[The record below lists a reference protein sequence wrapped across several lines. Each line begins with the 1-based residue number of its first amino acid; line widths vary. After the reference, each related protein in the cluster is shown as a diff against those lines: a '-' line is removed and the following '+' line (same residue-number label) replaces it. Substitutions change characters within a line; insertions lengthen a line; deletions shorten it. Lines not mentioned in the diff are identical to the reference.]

1 MILTYSTLSCEHP
14 GYPGCTQEYRDVLA
28 DSQTQWVSGKVW
40 GYLFLGHTH
49 HFYAAW
55 RAAVW
60 NSGCFTAS
68 PGLGHYGLN
77 INGRSVLEMEDS
89 SSHLLDRDRV
99 R

>member
-1 MILTYSTLSCEHP
+1 MYWLTVRPSGS
-14 GYPGCTQEYRDVLA
+14 LA
-28 DSQTQWVSGKVW
+28 KSGVICSSATPTT
-40 GYLFLGHTH
+40 YTR
-49 HFYAAW
+49 